1 MELIHADENLIEL
14 KMLTEFD
21 AYEAISGLGYKYADN
36 DFELQIPESV
46 WLTQPIDDGHYL
58 YQLGSEWGGPVEN
71 LEHVGTTVK
80 CSGPTWRG
88 MLARKIISPPSGQA
102 YKTITAMEANLA
114 IASLI
119 GTSFGSLFTVSTAN
133 SGITVSGSFRYA
145 NMLGAIH
152 SMLQQYGARLEI
164 VFDGTNVVLS
174 AQTATDYTD
183 VELSQDYEAPLESS
197 IARGEAYNHVIALG
211 RGELTAREVVEL
223 WRLDNGNVTNT
234 PQPND
239 AADKQFT
246 LDYPNA
252 ESLEE
257 LTNNATVKLLENSP
271 VESIKINLDEID
283 TDFKLGDVVG
293 GADYVTGLKI
303 SKPITQKIFKVDNKG
318 KTINYKAGE

>member
-1 MELIHADENLIEL
+1 MELIHADASLIEL
-14 KMLTEFD
+14 QMLTEFD

-36 DFELQIPESV
+36 DFELQLPDSV
-46 WLTQPIDDGHYL
+46 WLTQPIMDGHYL
-58 YQLGSEWGGPVEN
+58 YQLGSEWGGRVEN

-80 CSGPTWRG
+80 SSGPTWRG

-183 VELSQDYEAPLESS
+183 VELSQDYEAPLES
-197 IARGEAYNHVIALG
+197 AVAHGEAYNHVIALG
-211 RGELTAREVVEL
+211 RGELIDREVVEL
-223 WRLDNGNVTNT
+223 WRLDNGNVTST
-234 PQPND
+234 AQAND
-239 AADKQFT
+239 AADKQFV

-257 LTNNATVKLLENSP
+257 LTNNATAKLLENSP
-271 VESIKINLDEID
+271 VESIKINLDEIE
-283 TDFKLGDVVG
+283 TDLKLGDVVG

-303 SKPITQKIFKVDNKG
+303 SKPITQKIFKVDNNG

>member
-1 MELIHADENLIEL
+1 MELIHADANLIEL
-14 KMLTEFD
+14 QMLTEFD
-21 AYEAISGLGYKYADN
+21 AYEAISGLGYKYSDN
-36 DFELQIPESV
+36 DFELQIPESI
-46 WLTQPIDDGHYL
+46 WLTQPINDGHYL
-58 YQLGSEWGGPVEN
+58 YQLGSEWGGRVEN

-88 MLARKIISPPSGQA
+88 MIARKIISPPTGQA
-102 YKTITAMEANLA
+102 YRTITAVEANQA
-114 IASLI
+114 INTLI
-119 GTSFGSLFTVSTAN
+119 NGSFGSLFTVSALN

-145 NMLGAIH
+145 NMLGGIH
-152 SMLQQYGARLEI
+152 SLLQQYGARLEI

-197 IARGEAYNHVIALG
+197 VAHGEAYNHVIALG
-211 RGELTAREVVEL
+211 RGELTEREVVEL
-223 WRLDNGNVTNT
+223 WRLDNGTVTST

-257 LTNNATVKLLENSP
+257 LTNNATAKLLENSP

-283 TDFKLGDVVG
+283 TDLKLGDVVG

-303 SKPITQKIFKVDNKG
+303 SKPITQKIFKVDNSG
-318 KTINYKAGE
+318 KSINYKAGE

>member
-1 MELIHADENLIEL
+1 MEIIHADSTLNDLQ
-14 KMLTEFD
+14 MLTEFD
-21 AYEAISGLGYKYADN
+21 AYEAVSGLGYKYADN
-36 DFELQIPESV
+36 DFELQIPESI
-46 WLTQPIDDGHYL
+46 WLIKPIEKDHYI
-58 YQLGSEWGGPVEN
+58 YQLGSEWGGRVEN
-71 LEHVGTTVK
+71 IEHVGTTVK

-102 YKTITAMEANLA
+102 YKTITAQEANQA
-114 IASLI
+114 IAALL
-119 GTSFGSLFTVSTAN
+119 GTSFGTLFTVSEAA

-145 NMLGAIH
+145 NLLGAIH

-164 VFDGTNVVLS
+164 VFDGIQVALSVVS
-174 AQTATDYTD
+174 SVDYTD

-197 IARGEAYNHVIALG
+197 VAHGEAYNHVIALG

-223 WRLDNGNVTNT
+223 WRLDNGSVTST

-239 AADKQFT
+239 ATDKQFV

-252 ESLEE
+252 ESVEE
-257 LTNNATVKLLENSP
+257 LTNSATAKLLENSP
-271 VESIKINLDEID
+271 VEAIKINLDEID
-283 TDFKLGDVVG
+283 TDLKLGDVVG

-303 SKPITQKIFKVDNKG
+303 SKPITQKIFRMDNKG

>member
-1 MELIHADENLIEL
+1 MELIHADANLIEL
-14 KMLTEFD
+14 QMLTEFD
-21 AYEAISGLGYKYADN
+21 AYEAISGLGYKYSDN

-46 WLTQPIDDGHYL
+46 WLTQPINDGHYL
-58 YQLGSEWGGPVEN
+58 YQLGSEWGGRVEN

-88 MLARKIISPPSGQA
+88 MIARKIISPPTGQA
-102 YKTITAMEANLA
+102 YRTITAVEANQA
-114 IASLI
+114 INTLI
-119 GTSFGSLFTVSTAN
+119 NGSFGSLFTVSALN

-145 NMLGAIH
+145 NMLGGIH
-152 SMLQQYGARLEI
+152 SLLQQYGARLEI

-197 IARGEAYNHVIALG
+197 VAHGEAYNHVIALG
-211 RGELTAREVVEL
+211 RGELTEREVVEL
-223 WRLDNGNVTNT
+223 WRLDNGTVTST

-257 LTNNATVKLLENSP
+257 LTNNATAKLLENSP

-283 TDFKLGDVVG
+283 TDLKLGDVVG

-303 SKPITQKIFKVDNKG
+303 SKPITQKIFKVDNSEKS
-318 KTINYKAGE
+318 INYKAGE

>member
-1 MELIHADENLIEL
+1 MELIHADGEFVEL
-14 KMLTEFD
+14 QMLTEFD
-21 AYEAISGLGYKYADN
+21 AYEAISGLGYKYSDN
-36 DFELQIPESV
+36 DFELQIPESI
-46 WLTQPIDDGHYL
+46 WLTQPITDGHYL
-58 YQLGSEWGGPVEN
+58 YQLGTEWGGRVEN

-102 YKTITAMEANLA
+102 YRTITAVEANQA
-114 IASLI
+114 INTLI
-119 GTSFGSLFTVSTAN
+119 NGSFGSLFTVSALN

-145 NMLGAIH
+145 NMLGGIH

-174 AQTATDYTD
+174 ARTATDYTD

-257 LTNNATVKLLENSP
+257 LTNNATAKLLENSP

-283 TDFKLGDVVG
+283 TDLKLGDVVG

>member
-1 MELIHADENLIEL
+1 MELIHADSTLVEL
-14 KMLTEFD
+14 QMLTEFD

-36 DFELQIPESV
+36 DFELQIPESI

-88 MLARKIISPPSGQA
+88 MIARKIITPPAGQA
-102 YKTITAMEANLA
+102 YKTITAMEANQA
-114 IASLI
+114 IAALL
-119 GTSFGSLFTVSTAN
+119 GTSFGNLFTVSTAN

-145 NMLGAIH
+145 NMLGALH

-164 VFDGTNVVLS
+164 AFNGTQAELS
-174 AQTATDYTD
+174 VQSSVDYTD
-183 VELSQDYEAPLESS
+183 VELSQDYNAPLESS
-197 IARGEAYNHVIALG
+197 VAHGEAYNHVIALG

-223 WRLDNGNVTNT
+223 WRLDNGTVTNT
-234 PQPND
+234 PQTNN
-239 AADKQFT
+239 AADKQFI

-252 ESLEE
+252 ESVEE
-257 LTNNATVKLLENSP
+257 LTNNATAKLLENSP
-271 VESIKINLDEID
+271 IELIKINLDETD
-283 TDFKLGDVVG
+283 TDLKLGDVVG

>member
-1 MELIHADENLIEL
+1 MELIHADSDLVEL
-14 KMLTEFD
+14 RLLVEFD
-21 AYEAISGLGYKYADN
+21 AYEAVSGLGYKYADN
-36 DFELQIPESV
+36 DFELQVPESI
-46 WLTQPIDDGHYL
+46 WLTEPIENGHYL
-58 YQLGSEWGGPVEN
+58 YQLGTEWGGRVEN
-71 LEHVGTTVK
+71 IEHVGTNVK

-102 YKTITAMEANLA
+102 YKTITAMEANQA
-114 IASLI
+114 IVALL
-119 GTSFGSLFTVSTAN
+119 GTSFGTLFTVSEAA

-145 NMLGAIH
+145 NLLGAIH

-164 VFDGTNVVLS
+164 VFDGTQVALSVVS
-174 AQTATDYTD
+174 SVDYTD

-197 IARGEAYNHVIALG
+197 VAHGEAYNHVIALG

-223 WRLDNGNVTNT
+223 WRLDNGTVTST

-239 AADKQFT
+239 ATDKQFV

-257 LTNNATVKLLENSP
+257 LTNNATAKLLENSP

-283 TDFKLGDVVG
+283 TDLKLGDVVG
-293 GADYVTGLKI
+293 GADNVTGLKI
-303 SKPITQKIFKVDNKG
+303 SKPITQKIFKVDSKG
-318 KTINYKAGE
+318 RTINYKAGE

>member
-1 MELIHADENLIEL
+1 MELIHADSEFVEL
-14 KMLTEFD
+14 QMLTEFD
-21 AYEAISGLGYKYADN
+21 AYEAISGLGYKYSDN
-36 DFELQIPESV
+36 DFELQIPESI
-46 WLTQPIDDGHYL
+46 WLTQPINDGHYL
-58 YQLGSEWGGPVEN
+58 YQLGSEWGGRVEN

-114 IASLI
+114 IAALI

-145 NMLGAIH
+145 NMLGGIH

-164 VFDGTNVVLS
+164 IFNGTQVELS
-174 AQTATDYTD
+174 VQSSVDYTD

-197 IARGEAYNHVIALG
+197 VAHGEAYNHVIALG
-211 RGELTAREVVEL
+211 RGELTEREVVEL
-223 WRLDNGNVTNT
+223 WRLDNGTVTST

-239 AADKQFT
+239 ATDKQFI

-257 LTNNATVKLLENSP
+257 LTNNATAKLLENSP

-283 TDFKLGDVVG
+283 TDLKLGDVVG

>member
-1 MELIHADENLIEL
+1 MGLIHADENLIEL

-239 AADKQFT
+239 ATDKQFI

-257 LTNNATVKLLENSP
+257 LTNNATAKLLENSP
-271 VESIKINLDEID
+271 VEAIKINLEEID
-283 TDFKLGDVVG
+283 TDLKLGDVVG
-293 GADYVTGLKI
+293 SADYVTGLKI